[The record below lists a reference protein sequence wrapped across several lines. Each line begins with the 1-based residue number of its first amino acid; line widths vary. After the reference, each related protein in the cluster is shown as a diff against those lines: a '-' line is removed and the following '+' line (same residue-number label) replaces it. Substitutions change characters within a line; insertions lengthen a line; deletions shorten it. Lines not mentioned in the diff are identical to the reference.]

1 MKKTLFKMAA
11 VATLFTPFVSSV
23 ALAAYPE
30 QPIRIIVPF
39 APGGST
45 DIVTRIVSTKMS
57 EYLGQPIVVENKAG
71 AGGAVGAQEAA
82 RAKPD
87 GYTLS
92 AATVS
97 SMAVNPNC
105 KPTGLGYDPFKDF
118 SPVTNFANVPNVVSV
133 HPSFQAKDL
142 NEFIKRLK
150 DNPNKF
156 SYGSAGQCSISHLFG
171 EAFRQATDTDITH
184 APYRGAGPAVADAVA
199 GHIEILFD
207 NLPSSFPQIQAQ
219 KLRALAIA
227 WPERLKDLPDVPTFK
242 ELGYAQLNQPSW
254 YGLLAPANTPKE
266 VIDTL
271 HKAAAKA
278 LQDPGV
284 KEALLKQGAFAS
296 GNTPEEFA
304 KEIKAQFDWA
314 HKVVSEGKLKL
325 Q

>member
-133 HPSFQAKDL
+133 HPSF
-142 NEFIKRLK
+142 
-150 DNPNKF
+150 
-156 SYGSAGQCSISHLFG
+156 
-171 EAFRQATDTDITH
+171 
-184 APYRGAGPAVADAVA
+184 
-199 GHIEILFD
+199 
-207 NLPSSFPQIQAQ
+207 
-219 KLRALAIA
+219 
-227 WPERLKDLPDVPTFK
+227 
-242 ELGYAQLNQPSW
+242 
-254 YGLLAPANTPKE
+254 
-266 VIDTL
+266 
-271 HKAAAKA
+271 
-278 LQDPGV
+278 
-284 KEALLKQGAFAS
+284 
-296 GNTPEEFA
+296 
-304 KEIKAQFDWA
+304 
-314 HKVVSEGKLKL
+314 
-325 Q
+325 